1 MVTGSPQVVEP
12 GAGEHLLKVRP
23 RTARSPIAGIAITDD
38 KSWWPVQ
45 GMAQR
50 TQTRR

>member
-1 MVTGSPQVVEP
+1 MVTGSPQGFELDV
-12 GAGEHLLKVRP
+12 GEHVLQVCP

-38 KSWWPVQ
+38 PSWWPVQ